1 MRATSVGAEKSWI
14 KFTKENVDNVPEGQG
29 VYEIAYVSPDGKKL
43 WRLGKISNLR
53 KRLLTRLHKP
63 EPPENCYFRYYE
75 AGGFEDIDTTAA
87 RIFDSY
93 EEVPHNDEAGK
104 RKS

>member
-1 MRATSVGAEKSWI
+1 MEAEKTWI
-14 KFTKENVDNVPEGQG
+14 KFTKENVDNVPEGSG
-29 VYEIAYVSPDGKKL
+29 VYEIAYVSPGGKKL

-53 KRLLTRLHKP
+53 KRLLTRLHEP

-75 AGGFEDIDTTAA
+75 AGGFEHIDTTAA

-93 EEVPHNDEAGK
+93 EEAPHKDNVGK
-104 RKS
+104 RES

>member
-1 MRATSVGAEKSWI
+1 MGAEKSWI

-53 KRLLTRLHKP
+53 KRLLTRLHEP

-75 AGGFEDIDTTAA
+75 AGGFEHIDTTAA

-93 EEVPHNDEAGK
+93 EEAPHKDNVGK
-104 RKS
+104 RES

>member
-1 MRATSVGAEKSWI
+1 MGAEKSWI

-93 EEVPHNDEAGK
+93 EEVPHNDKLGK
-104 RKS
+104 RES

>member
-1 MRATSVGAEKSWI
+1 MEAEKTWI

-53 KRLLTRLHKP
+53 KRLLTRLHEP

-75 AGGFEDIDTTAA
+75 AGGFEHIDTTAA

-93 EEVPHNDEAGK
+93 EEAPHKDNVGK
-104 RKS
+104 RES